1 MPDLHDFYIWLLLQG
16 TPIAVLIQRCFVVR
30 KGRKKRDQKT
40 KTKVYFCRTTT
51 LHSVADVR
59 SWIYKTKAVS
69 ALPTCCSFLLTEGWE
84 INGSSSKENT
94 FPVCWSKTF
103 GNMSTVSKWQLQVC
117 HFICSLLRISHVLI
131 VALVP
136 LLLFPFFLMLNSDYL
151 HYTGQHF
158 FHTSFPG
165 IISQAN
171 NSSTC

>member
-1 MPDLHDFYIWLLLQG
+1 MPASSFFWRCLKCSA
-16 TPIAVLIQRCFVVR
+16 TSVLIHAWFTWFLYMAPTSRYTHCGFDTEVLCCEER
-30 KGRKKRDQKT
+30 EKKRDQKT

-136 LLLFPFFLMLNSDYL
+136 LLLFPFFFN
-151 HYTGQHF
+151 
-158 FHTSFPG
+158 
-165 IISQAN
+165 A
-171 NSSTC
+171 